1 MLIFELVAQGLVQG
15 SLYALIALGL
25 TLVYG
30 LLRILHVAHA
40 ALFTLG
46 AYVGVLVCNASGSLV
61 LAFAC
66 AAVLAGVAGVAMFRL
81 AYQPLLAQPPFVAL
95 IASIGLF
102 IAAEETFRI
111 VFGAQGLSFID
122 PPLQGQVALGAGLQF
137 KQAELMV
144 MVGTVAII
152 GVLAWLQSRTRV
164 GVACQATVSDPQMAE
179 SFGISLR
186 QVRDINFFIGSAL
199 AGFAGVWVALLNNL
213 VEPTMGS
220 VPSYKALAI
229 IVLGGLGSVPGTLAA
244 ALVLGVV
251 EAFGTIYL
259 GQLLD
264 RNAIAF
270 AFLIAVLMVR
280 PQGLFARR

>member
-1 MLIFELVAQGLVQG
+1 MLFIELIAQGLVQG
-15 SLYALIALGL
+15 SIYALIALGL

-46 AYVGVLVCNASGSLV
+46 AYVGVLVCNASGSLALGF
-61 LAFAC
+61 LAAS
-66 AAVLAGVAGVAMFRL
+66 VLAGIAGVVMYRL
-81 AYQPLLAQPPFVAL
+81 AYKPLLGQPPFVAL

-102 IAAEETFRI
+102 IAAEEGFRI
-111 VFGAQGLSFID
+111 VFGAQSLSFVD
-122 PPLQGQVALGAGLQF
+122 PALQQQVQIGGGLQF
-137 KQAELMV
+137 KLAEILV
-144 MVGTVAII
+144 MASTAAII
-152 GVLAWLQSRTRV
+152 AVLAWLQSHTRV
-164 GVACQATVSDPQMAE
+164 GIACQATVSDPQMAQ
-179 SFGISLR
+179 SFGISL
-186 QVRDINFFIGSAL
+186 QKVRNINFLVGSAL

-251 EAFGTIYL
+251 ESFGTIYL
-259 GQLLD
+259 GKLMD

-280 PQGLFARR
+280 PQGLFSRR

>member
-1 MLIFELVAQGLVQG
+1 MLFLELTAQGLVQG
-15 SLYALIALGL
+15 SIYALVALGL

-46 AYVGVLVCNASGSLV
+46 GYLGVLVTNTTGSLV
-61 LAFAC
+61 LGFFA
-66 AAVLAGVAGVAMFRL
+66 AMMVAGMSGVAMYRVCYEPIL
-81 AYQPLLAQPPFVAL
+81 KQPPFVAL
-95 IASIGLF
+95 IASIGLY
-102 IAAEETFRI
+102 IAFEELFRI
-111 VFGAQGLSFID
+111 IFGAAGMSYQM
-122 PPLQGQVALGAGLQF
+122 PPLQDQVALFGGLQF
-137 KQAELMV
+137 KQAELLV
-144 MVGTVAII
+144 MLGTAVII
-152 GVLAWLQSRTRV
+152 GVLGYLQNKTRV

-179 SFGISLR
+179 SFGIKLR

-220 VPSYKALAI
+220 VPSYKGLAI
-229 IVLGGLGSVPGTLAA
+229 IVLGGMGSVRGTLLA

-251 EAFGTIYL
+251 ESFGTIYL
-259 GQLLD
+259 GKLLD

>member
-1 MLIFELVAQGLVQG
+1 MLFLELTAQGLVQG
-15 SLYALIALGL
+15 SIYALVALGL

-46 AYVGVLVCNASGSLV
+46 GYLGVLVTNATGSL
-61 LAFAC
+61 LLGFAV
-66 AAVLAGVAGVAMFRL
+66 AMLISGLAGVAMFRL
-81 AYQPLLAQPPFVAL
+81 CYEPILKQPPFVAL
-95 IASIGLF
+95 IASIGLY
-102 IAAEETFRI
+102 IAFEELFRI
-111 VFGAQGLSFID
+111 VFGASGLSYQN
-122 PPLQGQVALGAGLQF
+122 PPLQQQVALFGGLQF
-137 KQAELMV
+137 KEAELMV
-144 MVGTVAII
+144 MIGTAVII
-152 GVLAWLQSRTRV
+152 GLLGSLQNKTRV

-179 SFGISLR
+179 SFGIRLR

-220 VPSYKALAI
+220 VPSYKGLAI
-229 IVLGGLGSVPGTLAA
+229 IVLGGMGSVRGTLLA
-244 ALVLGVV
+244 ALVLGVI
-251 EAFGTIYL
+251 ESFGTIYL
-259 GQLLD
+259 GKLLD

-280 PQGLFARR
+280 PQGLFARG

>member
-1 MLIFELVAQGLVQG
+1 MLALELAAQGLVQG
-15 SLYALIALGL
+15 SIYALVALGL

-46 AYVGVLVCNASGSLV
+46 AYVGVLVCNSTGMPLLGFAAAMLAS
-61 LAFAC
+61 
-66 AAVLAGVAGVAMFRL
+66 GVAGVAMFRL
-81 AYQPLLAQPPFVAL
+81 AYQPLLSQPPFVAL

-102 IAAEETFRI
+102 VAAEETFRLI
-111 VFGAQGLSFID
+111 FGASGMSFVQ
-122 PPLQGQVALGAGLQF
+122 PFLQGQVVLPGGLQF
-137 KQAELMV
+137 KEAELAV
-144 MVGTVAII
+144 MASAAII
-152 GVLAWLQSRTRV
+152 IGLLGWLQMRTRI

-179 SFGISLR
+179 SFGIKLR
-186 QVRDINFFIGSAL
+186 TVRDLNFFVGSAL

-229 IVLGGLGSVPGTLAA
+229 IVLGGLGSVRGTLLA

-251 EAFGTIYL
+251 EAYGTIYL
-259 GQLLD
+259 GNVLD

-270 AFLIAVLMVR
+270 AFLIFVLMLR
-280 PQGLFARR
+280 PQGLFAKR

>member
-1 MLIFELVAQGLVQG
+1 MLFVELTAQGLVQG
-15 SLYALIALGL
+15 SIYALVALGL

-46 AYVGVLVCNASGSLV
+46 GYLGVMATNTSGSLA
-61 LAFAC
+61 LGFAV
-66 AAVLAGVAGVAMFRL
+66 AMLVAGLAGIAMFRL
-81 AYQPLLAQPPFVAL
+81 CYEPMLKQPPFVAL
-95 IASIGLF
+95 IASIGLY
-102 IAAEETFRI
+102 IACEELFRI
-111 VFGAQGLSFID
+111 LFGASGLSYTA
-122 PPLQGQVALGAGLQF
+122 PPLQQQVALFGGLQF
-137 KQAELMV
+137 KQAEIAV
-144 MVGTVAII
+144 MASTAVII
-152 GVLAWLQSRTRV
+152 AVLAWLQNKTRV

-179 SFGISLR
+179 SFGIRLR

-220 VPSYKALAI
+220 VPSYKGLAI
-229 IVLGGLGSVPGTLAA
+229 IVLGGMGSVRGTLLA

-251 EAFGTIYL
+251 ESFGTIYL
-259 GQLLD
+259 GKLLD

-280 PQGLFARR
+280 PQGLFSRS

>member
-1 MLIFELVAQGLVQG
+1 MLILELAAQGLVQG

-46 AYVGVLVCNASGSLV
+46 AYVGVLVCNTSGSLL

-66 AAVLAGVAGVAMFRL
+66 AALVAGITGVAMFRL
-81 AYQPLLAQPPFVAL
+81 AYKPLLSQPPFVAL

-102 IAAEETFRI
+102 IAAEEAFRI
-111 VFGAQGLSFID
+111 VFGAQGLSFAE
-122 PPLQGQVALGAGLQF
+122 PHLQDQVVLFAGLQF

-144 MVGTVAII
+144 MVGTVACI
-152 GVLAWLQSRTRV
+152 GLLAWLQARTRV

-179 SFGISLR
+179 SFGISLQR
-186 QVRDINFFIGSAL
+186 VRDINFLVGSAL

-244 ALVLGVV
+244 ALVLGIV
-251 EAFGTIYL
+251 ESFGTIYL
-259 GQLLD
+259 GSFLD

>member
-1 MLIFELVAQGLVQG
+1 MLAIELVAQGLIQG
-15 SLYALIALGL
+15 SIYALVALGL

-46 AYVGVLVCNASGSLV
+46 GYVGVLVCNASGSLA
-61 LAFAC
+61 LGFLC
-66 AAVLAGVAGVAMFRL
+66 AALVAGFGGVVMFRL
-81 AYQPLLAQPPFVAL
+81 AYQPLLSQPPYVAL

-102 IAAEETFRI
+102 IASEEAFRI
-111 VFGAQGLSFID
+111 IFGAQGMSFTN
-122 PPLQGQVALGAGLQF
+122 PALQQQIAIGGGLQF
-137 KQAELMV
+137 KLAELLV
-144 MVGTVAII
+144 MLSTAAII
-152 GVLAWLQSRTRV
+152 GTLAWLQAKTRV
-164 GVACQATVSDPQMAE
+164 GIACQATVSDPQMAE

-186 QVRDINFFIGSAL
+186 KVRDINFFVGSAL

-244 ALVLGVV
+244 ALLLGVI

-259 GQLLD
+259 GDLLD

>member
-1 MLIFELVAQGLVQG
+1 MLFVELVAQGLVQG
-15 SLYALIALGL
+15 SIYALIALGL

-40 ALFTLG
+40 SLFTLG
-46 AYVGVLVCNASGSLV
+46 AYIGVLVCNASGSLLLGFV
-61 LAFAC
+61 
-66 AAVLAGVAGVAMFRL
+66 AASLVAGMAGVAMYRL
-81 AYQPLLAQPPFVAL
+81 AYKPLLGQPPFVAL

-102 IAAEETFRI
+102 IAAEEGFRI
-111 VFGAQGLSFID
+111 VFGAQGMSFAA
-122 PPLQGQVALGAGLQF
+122 PVLQGQVQLFGGLQF
-137 KQAELMV
+137 KVAELLV
-144 MVGTVAII
+144 MASTVVII
-152 GVLAWLQSRTRV
+152 GTLAWLQAHTRV
-164 GVACQATVSDPQMAE
+164 GIACQATVSDPQMAQ
-179 SFGISLR
+179 SFGISLAT
-186 QVRDINFFIGSAL
+186 VRNINFLVGSAL

-244 ALVLGVV
+244 SLVLGVV
-251 EAFGTIYL
+251 ESFGTIYI
-259 GQLLD
+259 GQLMD

-280 PQGLFARR
+280 PQGLFSRR

>member
-1 MLIFELVAQGLVQG
+1 MLIVELVAQGLVQG
-15 SLYALIALGL
+15 SIYALIALGL

-40 ALFTLG
+40 SLFTLG
-46 AYVGVLVCNASGSLV
+46 AYVGVLAANAGAGLP
-61 LAFAC
+61 LAFA
-66 AAVLAGVAGVAMFRL
+66 AAMLAAGAAGVLMFRL
-81 AYQPLLAQPPFVAL
+81 AYQPLLAKPPFVAL
-95 IASIGLF
+95 IASIGLY
-102 IAAEETFRI
+102 IASEEAFRI
-111 VFGAQGLSFID
+111 VFGAQGLSFTE
-122 PPLQGQVALGAGLQF
+122 PPLQGQIALGGGLHF

-144 MVGTVAII
+144 MAGTVVII
-152 GVLAWLQSRTRV
+152 GILAWLQSRTRI

-186 QVRDINFFIGSAL
+186 QVRDINFFVGSAL
-199 AGFAGVWVALLNNL
+199 AGFAGVWVALLNNQ

-244 ALVLGVV
+244 ALVLGVI

-259 GQLLD
+259 GKLLD

-270 AFLIAVLMVR
+270 AFLILVLMLR

>member
-1 MLIFELVAQGLVQG
+1 MLFIELIAQGLVQG
-15 SLYALIALGL
+15 SIYALIALGL

-46 AYVGVLVCNASGSLV
+46 AYVGVLVCNASGSLAV
-61 LAFAC
+61 AFVC
-66 AAVLAGVAGVAMFRL
+66 AAVVAGIAGVLMYRL
-81 AYQPLLAQPPFVAL
+81 AYQPLLSQPPFVAL
-95 IASIGLF
+95 IASIGLY
-102 IAAEETFRI
+102 IAAEESFRI
-111 VFGAQGLSFID
+111 VFGAQGLSFTQ
-122 PPLQGQVALGAGLQF
+122 PNLQGQVALGGLQF

-144 MVGTVAII
+144 MIGTVAII
-152 GVLAWLQSRTRV
+152 AVLAWLQSRTRV

-179 SFGISLR
+179 SVGISLR

-270 AFLIAVLMVR
+270 AFLIAVVMVR